1 MLQNL
6 MNNRKTSGLILGG
19 LAAYAFYRYSKM
31 TPEQKSK
38 LTDTLKE
45 KGRSLMDQF
54 MPGGLKNNT
63 GSDGRNQT
71 MTESSMPGS
80 F

>member
-1 MLQNL
+1 MVQNL
-6 MNNRKTSGLILGG
+6 LNNRKTSGLILGS

-45 KGRSLMDQF
+45 KGRSLLDQF
-54 MPGGLKNNT
+54 MPGGLKNT
-63 GSDGRNQT
+63 FGNQEENKT
-71 MTESSMPGS
+71 YSNPGI
-80 F
+80 

>member
-6 MNNRKTSGLILGG
+6 LNNRKTSGLILGG

-38 LTDTLKE
+38 LTDTIKE
-45 KGRSLMDQF
+45 KATSLFDQF
-54 MPGGLKNNT
+54 IPGGLKNT
-63 GSDGRNQT
+63 AGRNGTNQP
-71 MTESSMPGS
+71 MAESTMPGS